1 MMKNINNITLLLV
14 ALFASVSCQNS
25 DYVEPTSLTK
35 SFSLYASFFNTSSGI
50 NLDPTYAQTSE
61 LIGIKDL
68 SQGTLSHEWS
78 FWYGNVET
86 GTLAWEQMESG
97 ISFIEEN
104 SPLGYNTITDYSP
117 YVDSSISPTND
128 LAALS
133 FVYETGG
140 RYKLKIRN
148 TYDKQVRYYYSMVDP
163 IDGVTII
170 NEYIDAVDL
179 GDGTYEI
186 EREYEFMVFDRFDPS
201 CIAYYDPECT
211 EKVDLTPT
219 ATYDE
224 MEVTEITINMGE
236 TLTLVDTTGIDEN
249 GESTIYSLPSARIW
263 TWEYEYGGI
272 DEDITP
278 TVEPTTAY
286 SKYQDFVFDEVGTY
300 TVKLYVVRN
309 EPDYYVT
316 TFYPTVGATEV
327 MPILVHVVDP
337 SDAPSVTPL

>member
-1 MMKNINNITLLLV
+1 MKRINIITL
-14 ALFASVSCQNS
+14 ALSACMMSLSCQNS
-25 DYVEPTSLTK
+25 GYVEPVSKTK
-35 SFSLYASFFNTSSGI
+35 SFGIYASFFNTTSGN

-68 SQGTLSHEWS
+68 SQGTLTHEWS

-86 GTLAWEQMESG
+86 GTLVWEQMESG

-104 SPLGYNTITDYSP
+104 SPLGYNVIDDYSP

-133 FVYETGG
+133 FIYDKGG

-148 TYDKQVRYYYSMVDP
+148 TYDKQVRYFYSMIDP
-163 IDGVTII
+163 IDGVTLV

-186 EREYEFMVFDRFDPS
+186 VREYEFMIFDKFDPS

-211 EKVDLTPT
+211 EPVDLTPT
-219 ATYDE
+219 TTYDE
-224 MEVTEITINMGE
+224 MEVAEITLNMGE

-263 TWEYEYGGI
+263 TWVYEYGGTV
-272 DEDITP
+272 ENVTP
-278 TVEPTTAY
+278 TVEPTLGY

-316 TFYPTVGATEV
+316 SFYPTVGATEV
-327 MPILVHVVDP
+327 MPFVVHVVDP
-337 SDAPSVTPL
+337 SDGATVTPL